1 MSKNCIQCVKN
12 VRTGHD
18 LLCDECRGTPI
29 HPSRTPYNP
38 IESQARYNAIRKSL
52 TPLSQIEEGESV
64 VIEAKDRDALL
75 AQRVM
80 VRVYDDCQVKP
91 DGTLYGLHS
100 DVTEIIRAQTLE
112 TSNCAFRA
120 GFRAAV
126 ERARPQ
132 MRCLETMAVMSEAW
146 IDFTHAK
153 GGDALGEISAEIKA
167 LFEECRHMM
176 SDLRWSITMCDP
188 HPKAPINQEDIAK
201 LIYEVDKMILVAERL
216 AGAVGT
222 VCGDGTSGNPE
233 LSRAKRAN
241 DSSSASAGTG
251 GLSNGD

>member
-1 MSKNCIQCVKN
+1 MSTNCVDCVVN
-12 VRTGHD
+12 PRTGAD
-18 LLCDECRGTPI
+18 LMCDECREK
-29 HPSRTPYNP
+29 RK
-38 IESQARYNAIRKSL
+38 IERSGGI
-52 TPLSQIEEGESV
+52 TIEP
-64 VIEAKDRDALL
+64 KDRDALL

-91 DGTLYGLHS
+91 DGTLYGLQS
-100 DVTEIIRAQTLE
+100 AVTEIIRAQTLE

-167 LFEECRHMM
+167 LFEECRHKLTE
-176 SDLRWSITMCDP
+176 LRYAITMCEP

-201 LIYEVDKMILVAERL
+201 LIYEADRL
-216 AGAVGT
+216 IEAVLPLADSGRQ
-222 VCGDGTSGNPE
+222 VCGAGVSDYPE
-233 LSRAKRAN
+233 FSRAKRAN
-241 DSSSASAGTG
+241 SD
-251 GLSNGD
+251 